1 MVFETAVFGVRGIE
15 LIAGL
20 FAGAS
25 ALLGLYIGYLA
36 LKSFNR
42 HRDPSMRY
50 LALGLILLTA
60 VTYTFTFIGSMLL
73 QFRVLSLPQ
82 QDVFWTFAHVI
93 QFAGLVC
100 LAYALHRRPD

>member
-1 MVFETAVFGVRGIE
+1 MVFETTVFGVRGIE

-82 QDVFWTFAHVI
+82 QDVFWTVAHVI

>member
-1 MVFETAVFGVRGIE
+1 MVFETTVFGVRGIE
-15 LIAGL
+15 LIAGV

-25 ALLGLYIGYLA
+25 ALVGLYIGYLA
-36 LKSFNR
+36 LKSYNR

-82 QDVFWTFAHVI
+82 QDVFWTVAHVI

-100 LAYALHRRPD
+100 LAYALHRRPG